1 MWMSK
6 TSDFLS
12 TASVAAS
19 RRTSSTS
26 SLGKSTSTTSKRIP
40 AATTTTASVFVSK
53 TNRATPSSY
62 QVPPHRGISF
72 IRTLQPTGNGVP
84 ALSMLSAAAG
94 INQTPSTGIS
104 SNYSAVDDSQ
114 RTRLNN
120 DDDASHTEDEDRY
133 EEEFSGEAGD
143 VVHRNGRVLTQI

>member
-12 TASVAAS
+12 TDSVAVS
-19 RRTSSTS
+19 RRTSTTS
-26 SLGKSTSTTSKRIP
+26 SLGKSTKRIP

-53 TNRATPSSY
+53 TNRASPSSY
-62 QVPPHRGISF
+62 QAPPHCGTSF
-72 IRTLQPTGNGVP
+72 IRTPLPTGNGAP

-114 RTRLNN
+114 LTRLNN
-120 DDDASHTEDEDRY
+120 DDDASHMEDEDRY
-133 EEEFSGEAGD
+133 EEEF
-143 VVHRNGRVLTQI
+143 RNGRVLTQI